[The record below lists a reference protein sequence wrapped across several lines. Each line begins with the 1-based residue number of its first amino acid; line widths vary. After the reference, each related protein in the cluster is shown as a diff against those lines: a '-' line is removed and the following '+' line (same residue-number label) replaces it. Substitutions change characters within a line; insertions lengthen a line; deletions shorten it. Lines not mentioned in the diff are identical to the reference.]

1 MTEPR
6 GGDRRAPIEIAAEP
20 PGAER
25 RAPVDLVHLARQTFG
40 SIELEREVLDL
51 FVRHGAGLVAE
62 ILKAETPA
70 QRAQALH
77 RLKGSAAGIGARRV
91 ATIVRRLEGTDETA
105 PETAALLDELGV
117 AVDEVARFVETLWT
131 GTSMAPGSAAVGAR
145 LGA

>member
-1 MTEPR
+1 M
-6 GGDRRAPIEIAAEP
+6 EIAAEP

-51 FVRHGAGLVAE
+51 FVRHGAALVAE
-62 ILKAETPA
+62 IMKAETA
-70 QRAQALH
+70 TARAQALH

-91 ATIVRRLEGTDETA
+91 ATIVRRLESAEEAA
-105 PETAALLDELGV
+105 PETAALLDELGG
-117 AVDEVARFVETLWT
+117 AVEEVSRFVETLWA
-131 GTSMAPGSAAVGAR
+131 GTSAAKSSAATGAR